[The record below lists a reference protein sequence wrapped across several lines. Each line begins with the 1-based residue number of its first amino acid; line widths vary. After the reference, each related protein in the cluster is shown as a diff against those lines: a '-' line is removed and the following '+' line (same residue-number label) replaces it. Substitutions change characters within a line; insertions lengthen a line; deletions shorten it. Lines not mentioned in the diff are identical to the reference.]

1 MSERLR
7 DYGSGW
13 VCALL
18 AAYSLPALAAL
29 GPRYGGDLRVGVQR
43 LPTSTTPAVPS
54 DAAERLLGGL
64 VHETLLNIDRDG
76 LPSAGL
82 AESWASA
89 AGGREWT
96 LTLRADAR
104 FQDDAPVT
112 AEDAVRSLRR
122 FLADRSH
129 AAAHLADGLEGD
141 GLAAPDA
148 RHLVLRFGEPRALPL
163 SPLASPAA
171 ALTGTRGA
179 GSGPFQPVLLI
190 PGRRLT
196 LTAYPGHV
204 RGRPY
209 VDHVELIPV
218 SEPQGLSADL
228 RARRVD
234 VALGAAG
241 PSALAATLLLVLDAS
256 RPPFDRQDVRAAVG
270 SAVDRGELVKQLLPG
285 GDPAASLLVPALL
298 PPLAEEA
305 GVPAVRMAAA
315 ITLVVAR
322 DVPALVSQRVVAH
335 LEAIGLRVA
344 TVPRD
349 PAEARSAAAQARLL
363 LFSPEVAEAGLVLE
377 ELAAL
382 ERVPSE
388 AATALAAAAARE
400 LDVEQRRT
408 LLHRAESVLRSG
420 GVLVP
425 LASVPVSSGV
435 RPGVHGLSVD
445 LSGRTLLEDAWLEP

>member
-1 MSERLR
+1 MSGRLR
-7 DYGSGW
+7 TSGAGG

-18 AAYSLPALAAL
+18 AACSLPALAAL
-29 GPRYGGDLRVGVQR
+29 GPRYGGDLRVGVAR
-43 LPTSTTPAVPS
+43 LPASTTPVVPA
-54 DAAERLLGGL
+54 DAAERLVGGL
-64 VHETLLNIDRDG
+64 VHETLLHIDRDG
-76 LPSAGL
+76 LPAAGL
-82 AESWASA
+82 AESWVPA

-104 FQDDAPVT
+104 FQDDAPIT

-122 FLADRSH
+122 FLADRSA
-129 AAAHLADGLEGD
+129 AAAHLADGLEVD
-141 GLAAPDA
+141 GLAAPDT
-148 RHLVLRFGEPRALPL
+148 RHLVLRFVEPRALPL

-171 ALTGTRGA
+171 ALASRGGA

-190 PGRRLT
+190 PGRRLA

-209 VDHVELIPV
+209 LDHVDVIQV

-228 RARRVD
+228 GARRID
-234 VALGAAG
+234 VALGKTG
-241 PSALAATLLLVLDAS
+241 PSSLAATLLLVLDAS
-256 RPPFDRQDVRAAVG
+256 RPPFDRQDARAAVV
-270 SAVDRGELVKQLLPG
+270 SAVDRGDLVKQLLPG

-298 PPLAEEA
+298 APLTEETVLPAERAA
-305 GVPAVRMAAA
+305 GA

-322 DVPALVSQRVVAH
+322 DVPPLVSQRVVAH
-335 LEAIGLRVA
+335 LEAIGLRVVA
-344 TVPRD
+344 DPRD
-349 PAEARSAAAQARLL
+349 PGEARSAPAQARLL
-363 LFSPEVAEAGLVLE
+363 LFSPEIAEAGLVLE

-382 ERVPSE
+382 ARAPSE
-388 AATALAAAAARE
+388 AGTALAAAAARE
-400 LDVEQRRT
+400 LDINQRRT
-408 LLHRAESVLRSG
+408 LLHRAEAVLRSDS
-420 GVLVP
+420 VLVP